1 MILDQANLDAAVS
14 DLLSKVSNVFVLV
27 IEKKALANI
36 SSMINTYTKIAQQ
49 TLKCAEFI
57 VHYSETK
64 SFGESIP
71 LRHCLALSVISF
83 LFVQGS
89 DLASTSS
96 GTRMPRFTVTVMF
109 STISCSNSETK

>member
-49 TLKCAEFI
+49 TLK
-57 VHYSETK
+57 
-64 SFGESIP
+64 
-71 LRHCLALSVISF
+71 
-83 LFVQGS
+83 
-89 DLASTSS
+89 
-96 GTRMPRFTVTVMF
+96 
-109 STISCSNSETK
+109 